1 MKKNYGQRLL
11 KKEEEIQLMKTEI
24 MDLNFKIRRK
34 ELEFIEIKKT
44 IEKAKENEAKIIA
57 CKETI
62 SKEKEFSE
70 KLQKQIEDLEA
81 ENLKLRDE
89 IKNEKVQK
97 YFALEKQITTNFKNV
112 NEEIKNLKN
121 KIDVKIEKHLVQK
134 PSLKSTS
141 SEEKIKTLTQIN
153 SNLTSFVLIL
163 QNRLKS
169 NVIIILLR
177 VFK

>member
-1 MKKNYGQRLL
+1 M
-11 KKEEEIQLMKTEI
+11 
-24 MDLNFKIRRK
+24 
-34 ELEFIEIKKT
+34 
-44 IEKAKENEAKIIA
+44 
-57 CKETI
+57 
-62 SKEKEFSE
+62 
-70 KLQKQIEDLEA
+70 EA

-177 VFK
+177 ILNNIINN

>member
-62 SKEKEFSE
+62 SK
-70 KLQKQIEDLEA
+70 
-81 ENLKLRDE
+81 
-89 IKNEKVQK
+89 
-97 YFALEKQITTNFKNV
+97 
-112 NEEIKNLKN
+112 
-121 KIDVKIEKHLVQK
+121 
-134 PSLKSTS
+134 
-141 SEEKIKTLTQIN
+141 
-153 SNLTSFVLIL
+153 
-163 QNRLKS
+163 
-169 NVIIILLR
+169 
-177 VFK
+177 

>member
-1 MKKNYGQRLL
+1 MKS
-11 KKEEEIQLMKTEI
+11 EI

-44 IEKAKENEAKIIA
+44 IEKAKDNEAKIIA

-81 ENLKLRDE
+81 ENLKLREE

-97 YFALEKQITTNFKNV
+97 YFALENQITTNFKNV

-121 KIDVKIEKHLVQK
+121 KIDVKIESKRWK
-134 PSLKSTS
+134 MSLIFCK
-141 SEEKIKTLTQIN
+141 KT
-153 SNLTSFVLIL
+153 
-163 QNRLKS
+163 
-169 NVIIILLR
+169 
-177 VFK
+177 